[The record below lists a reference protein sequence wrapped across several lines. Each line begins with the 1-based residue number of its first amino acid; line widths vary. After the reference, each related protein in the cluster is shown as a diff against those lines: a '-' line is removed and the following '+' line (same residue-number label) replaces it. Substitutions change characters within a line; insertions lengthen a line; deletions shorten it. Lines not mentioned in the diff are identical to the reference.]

1 MATSKVERRN
11 TLQESITAAEKRIAA
26 EEQKIAASR
35 QRITRERK
43 RIRDWNEQILK
54 SEEALLAEHYRK
66 SKLTL
71 DDALAAL
78 DLSMDTAAQTG
89 KRTVQMP
96 KEPVR

>member
-1 MATSKVERRN
+1 MATSKAERIN
-11 TLQESITAAEKRIAA
+11 TLKESITAAEKRIAA

-78 DLSMDTAAQTG
+78 DLSADTAQQTA
-89 KRTVQMP
+89 KPTVQAAG
-96 KEPVR
+96 ESVR